1 MIIIF
6 EHEGVNGA
14 QSFNLSYDKMTE
26 LRHEATYKQ
35 ALNTYFPQEIVYRG
49 SLIRFNNLQDF
60 LNSFAF
66 IDDKDSESISKA
78 LRKPIGAMPISF
90 LFYILGVSEEEIKN
104 GR

>member
-6 EHEGVNGA
+6 EHEGVNGV

-35 ALNTYFPQEIVYRG
+35 VLNTYFPQEIVYRG

-60 LNSFAF
+60 LNSFTF
-66 IDDKDSESISKA
+66 IDDKNSESISKA

-90 LFYILGVSEEEIKN
+90 LFYILGVSEEETKS

>member
-6 EHEGVNGA
+6 EHEGVNGV
-14 QSFNLSYDKMTE
+14 QSFNLSHDKMTE

-35 ALNTYFPQEIVYRG
+35 ALNTCFPQEIVYRG

-60 LNSFAF
+60 LNSFTF

-90 LFYILGVSEEEIKN
+90 LFYILGVSEEETKG